1 VRRERLQVDNEIQS
15 MKANFQTQKQLMEE
29 QLMSLSVKSN
39 NLQEQVNDLQ
49 KVRAIHTVTSISN

>member
-1 VRRERLQVDNEIQS
+1 VRRERLQVDNEIQT

-49 KVRAIHTVTSISN
+49 KVRVIHTVTSISN